1 MSDRT
6 LTPQLADMIRAA
18 WFVLAMIPVVAVS
31 GALAFFALVLCAPL
45 MLYAAITGKHLKDP
59 RNRGL
64 ESGGQ

>member
-18 WFVLAMIPVVAVS
+18 WFVLAMVPVVAIS
-31 GALAFFALVLCAPL
+31 GALALFALVLCVPL
-45 MLYAAITGKHLKDP
+45 ILYSAIIGRHLKDP

-64 ESGGQ
+64 ESSGE